1 MILIAYPIAACFVYL
16 MVEPWDVH
24 AVMTFGQAFAFA
36 LVVWFIDKYPED
48 RTKVEGALCKAAV
61 ALLGVLVTLNI
72 RYSNI
77 LYLKADVMQT
87 QMISYYTTLITRIES
102 IEGYTEDAQVVY
114 IGEYDKHDKNLVGIS
129 EYFDD
134 LDLATY
140 KGEPI
145 FNDYAWKEAMEFWC
159 GFAPELGDAAEFDG
173 NAEVASMPCYPDQGS
188 IRCINGKLLSNL
200 QMSRKNYEKAGKLN
214 EKLSLIISVYNEEAV
229 LEKFYKAFCSI
240 EQNLEYGGGGYELI
254 FVNDGSTDA
263 SMNILEVIA
272 QQNKNVRVISFSR
285 NFGHEA
291 AMIAGIDH
299 AAGDVIIC
307 MDADLQHPLECIA
320 PIMAKFE
327 EGYEVISMVRTS
339 NKSAGAIK
347 NFTSRAFYRVINALS
362 DQVKLEENASDFFA
376 ISSRVADVLRT
387 NYREKLVFYVD
398 MYKALVSGKQRW
410 NTLLRKELAV
420 PATIR

>member
-1 MILIAYPIAACFVYL
+1 M
-16 MVEPWDVH
+16 
-24 AVMTFGQAFAFA
+24 
-36 LVVWFIDKYPED
+36 
-48 RTKVEGALCKAAV
+48 
-61 ALLGVLVTLNI
+61 
-72 RYSNI
+72 
-77 LYLKADVMQT
+77 
-87 QMISYYTTLITRIES
+87 
-102 IEGYTEDAQVVY
+102 
-114 IGEYDKHDKNLVGIS
+114 
-129 EYFDD
+129 
-134 LDLATY
+134 
-140 KGEPI
+140 
-145 FNDYAWKEAMEFWC
+145 
-159 GFAPELGDAAEFDG
+159 
-173 NAEVASMPCYPDQGS
+173 
-188 IRCINGKLLSNL
+188 SNL
-200 QMSRKNYEKAGKLN
+200 QMSRKNYEKAGKL
-214 EKLSLIISVYNEEAV
+214 LSLIISVYNEEAV

-387 NYREKLVFYVD
+387 NYREKTRFLRGYVQSVGFR
-398 MYKALVSGKQRW
+398 KT
-410 NTLLRKELAV
+410 TLGKELAV

>member
-1 MILIAYPIAACFVYL
+1 M
-16 MVEPWDVH
+16 
-24 AVMTFGQAFAFA
+24 G
-36 LVVWFIDKYPED
+36 
-48 RTKVEGALCKAAV
+48 
-61 ALLGVLVTLNI
+61 
-72 RYSNI
+72 
-77 LYLKADVMQT
+77 
-87 QMISYYTTLITRIES
+87 
-102 IEGYTEDAQVVY
+102 
-114 IGEYDKHDKNLVGIS
+114 GEN
-129 EYFDD
+129 
-134 LDLATY
+134 
-140 KGEPI
+140 
-145 FNDYAWKEAMEFWC
+145 
-159 GFAPELGDAAEFDG
+159 
-173 NAEVASMPCYPDQGS
+173 
-188 IRCINGKLLSNL
+188 
-200 QMSRKNYEKAGKLN
+200 
-214 EKLSLIISVYNEEAV
+214 
-229 LEKFYKAFCSI
+229 
-240 EQNLEYGGGGYELI
+240 ELI

-387 NYREKLVFYVD
+387 NYREKTQFSAVD
-398 MYKALVSGKQRW
+398 MYKALASGKQRW
-410 NTLLRKELAV
+410 NTLLRKELAG